1 MSNRDL
7 IFDTP
12 PKASSPVR
20 VYTGPEIE
28 WTRPARGRNAAVS
41 PNAAASVTPITR
53 DGKPA
58 ISLTIY
64 PALMHRA
71 RILAGDRILVG
82 DTGQFIAIKRV
93 SDGGFRLSAH
103 CATKEQRQAA
113 SEKVVTASVKVPGDF
128 GTGKVTAKITDVQ
141 VFDDGLVLI
150 PKSPRAH

>member
-12 PKASSPVR
+12 PTVSAPGR
-20 VYTGPEIE
+20 VYNGPEIE
-28 WTRPARGRNAAVS
+28 WIRPARGRNAAVS
-41 PNAAASVTPITR
+41 PNAAASVSPINR

-64 PALMHRA
+64 PALMQRA
-71 RILAGDRILVG
+71 RILAGDRIVVG
-82 DTGQFIAIKRV
+82 DTGRFIAIKRV

-113 SEKVVTASVKVPGDF
+113 AEKVVTASVKVPGDF
-128 GTGKVTAKITDVQ
+128 GTGKVAARMTDIQ

-150 PKSPRAH
+150 PKSPRDH